1 MHLFELCLWSQ
12 VLAFTGIVGLFFGG
26 FAGVLV
32 VFGCWSIG
40 LVPRQ
45 CHFIFVIIL
54 RFAVACGT
62 GCTESPLEEV
72 LAPPSVDYPDSGVF
86 HWLLRL
92 LARIDESCLGQPG
105 VRLVVARLLVEGV
118 VP

>member
-1 MHLFELCLWSQ
+1 M
-12 VLAFTGIVGLFFGG
+12 
-26 FAGVLV
+26 
-32 VFGCWSIG
+32 
-40 LVPRQ
+40 
-45 CHFIFVIIL
+45 IIL

-72 LAPPSVDYPDSGVF
+72 LAPPSVDYPDSGLF